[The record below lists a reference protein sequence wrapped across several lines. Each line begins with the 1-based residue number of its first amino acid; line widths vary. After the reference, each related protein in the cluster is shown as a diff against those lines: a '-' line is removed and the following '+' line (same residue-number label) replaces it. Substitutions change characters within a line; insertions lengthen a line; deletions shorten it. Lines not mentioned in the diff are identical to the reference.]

1 MRHQEYRLKT
11 GSDAV
16 STRYLV
22 SHESQ
27 YFYRLTIWLLTII
40 LRFLAYEIHPYKVGP
55 LNQAGGRGGKYVTA

>member
-1 MRHQEYRLKT
+1 MRHQEHSAKAAI
-11 GSDAV
+11 DAV
-16 STRYLV
+16 RTRYLV

-27 YFYRLTIWLLTII
+27 NFYRLAIWLLTII